1 MYLHKH
7 HPHLL
12 HTQLLLL
19 PHPLP
24 TCLPVLS
31 SSNKTFWCPYLNCH
45 LIFAPQS
52 HCNCIQEWRGGVYVP
67 TCTQY
72 HLIITVSYGIKF
84 CCVDIWTV
92 TVRCKLKSL
101 KIRRSLVAF
110 HDNGQLVLVPHLMC
124 GSALP
129 LRFPLSALVVQA
141 TRQYLKFSSPFKWIL
156 DIHLCFVICLAS
168 FRVIVY
174 SFDHCVVTKVTFSL
188 IQIKGFT

>member
-1 MYLHKH
+1 M
-7 HPHLL
+7 
-12 HTQLLLL
+12 
-19 PHPLP
+19 
-24 TCLPVLS
+24 
-31 SSNKTFWCPYLNCH
+31 
-45 LIFAPQS
+45 
-52 HCNCIQEWRGGVYVP
+52 
-67 TCTQY
+67 
-72 HLIITVSYGIKF
+72 
-84 CCVDIWTV
+84 
-92 TVRCKLKSL
+92 RCKLKSL

-188 IQIKGFT
+188 IQIKGFTSFHSSLIMADSFLPNSLFHCLGQRHTMRSVFLYRLRPGNK